1 MEEEVKSASVK
12 TSEEI
17 DEKPWVFLEKE
28 LQEFERVMKQL
39 EEGQLS
45 IKMIYIYI
53 YIYIFL
59 KRILIFQTF
68 QK

>member
-45 IKMIYIYI
+45 TKMK
-53 YIYIFL
+53 YIFFQ

>member
-45 IKMIYIYI
+45 IKMKYIYI
-53 YIYIFL
+53 YFS
-59 KRILIFQTF
+59 
-68 QK
+68 

>member
-45 IKMIYIYI
+45 TKMK
-53 YIYIFL
+53 YIFIG
-59 KRILIFQTF
+59 ILIFQTF

>member
-45 IKMIYIYI
+45 TKMKYM
-53 YIYIFL
+53 
-59 KRILIFQTF
+59 
-68 QK
+68 